1 MELKCIL
8 QVLDESP
15 KGWKSVSRFVSSAVL
30 LGVALERGAKYLGM
44 SDEHGA

>member
-8 QVLDESP
+8 QVLDASP
-15 KGWKSVSRFVSSAVL
+15 KGWKSVSWFVSSAVRS
-30 LGVALERGAKYLGM
+30 GVALEGGAKYLGV